1 MKKEVDSLDK
11 FIEPV
16 KYCQPLYL
24 YLPIQLLSTLSIVIT
39 IFHVLLIKSKWIKI
53 SDIIFN
59 SPEGYKKILQ
69 RIWFTRMMRR
79 LLSLTLRTPFRS
91 KVIKLVNN
99 KLTLPELGCII
110 AIPHTPWAKLLA
122 EWCRS
127 NNFAMV
133 FAGGPW
139 IKRTGH
145 LNVSNASLSQIR
157 KLVSHL
163 NSKKYVVIIGD
174 NENRSRCCQVSYF
187 GKKCNASLLPVR
199 LAALTN
205 VSIVTVIPAF
215 SNMQINLQNGTTI
228 EADAIITNKQ
238 DAVQRIFSYYESEI
252 YASPSIYY
260 PYILGSLD
268 R

>member
-1 MKKEVDSLDK
+1 MKKEIYLLDK
-11 FIEPV
+11 SAESI
-16 KYCQPLYL
+16 KYSKPLYL
-24 YLPIQLLSTLSIVIT
+24 LLPIQLLNTLSIVIAF
-39 IFHVLLIKSKWIKI
+39 FHVFLIKRRWAKI

-59 SPEGYKKILQ
+59 SPEGYEKMLQ
-69 RIWFTRMMRR
+69 KIWFTRMMRR
-79 LLSLTLRTPFRS
+79 LLSVTLRTPFRS
-91 KVIKLVNN
+91 KAIKLVNN

-127 NNFAMV
+127 NNFALV

-163 NSKKYVVIIGD
+163 NSKKFVVVIGD
-174 NENRSRCCQVSYF
+174 NENRSRCCQVTYF

-199 LAALTN
+199 LATLASVPIT
-205 VSIVTVIPAF
+205 VVIPKF
-215 SNMQINLQNGTTI
+215 DKQQINLVNGPTI
-228 EADAIITNKQ
+228 DSNTIISNKKEALQK
-238 DAVQRIFSYYESEI
+238 IFSYYENEV

-260 PYILGSLD
+260 PYILGSLNT
-268 R
+268 

>member
-1 MKKEVDSLDK
+1 MKKEIYLLDK
-11 FIEPV
+11 SAESI
-16 KYCQPLYL
+16 KYSQPLYL
-24 YLPIQLLSTLSIVIT
+24 LLPIQLLNTLSIVIAF
-39 IFHVLLIKSKWIKI
+39 FHVFLIKRRWAKI

-69 RIWFTRMMRR
+69 KIWFTRMMRR

-91 KVIKLVNN
+91 KAIKLVNN
-99 KLTLPELGCII
+99 NLTLPEFGCII

-145 LNVSNASLSQIR
+145 LNVSNASLFQIR

-163 NSKKYVVIIGD
+163 NSKKFVVIIGD
-174 NENRSRCCQVSYF
+174 NENRSRCCHVSYL

-205 VSIVTVIPAF
+205 VSIVTVIPTF

-228 EADAIITNKQ
+228 EADAIIANKQ
-238 DAVQRIFSYYESEI
+238 DAVQKIFSYYESEI

-260 PYILGSLD
+260 PYILGSLN